1 MKPGLMTL
9 GSETGAVGGADS
21 IAAGTRRLPPLT
33 AAQWLICAVAGLGFA
48 FDLYETLMTALI
60 VEPVL
65 TTLGHLK
72 AGTSEFNLW
81 VGLFFF
87 VPTVAGGTFGL
98 CGGYLTDLF
107 GRRRVLVW
115 SILVYGLSAC
125 AASFATSL
133 PALLVLRCTTLIGV
147 CVEAVAAIAWLAELF
162 PMAKQREVILGCTQG
177 CYALGGLMVSGAYY
191 LAVTYGDRLPA
202 ILRSHEA
209 WRYTLLSGLIP
220 AIPLMII
227 RPFLPESPIWR
238 VKKRAGTLKR
248 PSIAELFQPRLR
260 KTTLLVTLTMACTL
274 AVPYGAL
281 QHTPRIVPG
290 LVDKV
295 HLSPQKVQQDV
306 SAVFFVQES
315 GSIAGRVVFALL
327 VAYVATR
334 RRLLRIFLGPAL
346 LVFPF
351 LFFLLPAHG
360 LVAFTFGVFCA
371 QVLFNGLHSFWGNYL
386 PTLYPTHLRGTGESF
401 AMNIGGRVIAVS
413 AALLTTQLSNVM
425 PGASAAIRLA
435 HSAGATGL
443 LVLAIALLIS
453 RWLPEPQ
460 SSQLPE

>member
-1 MKPGLMTL
+1 MKANLRNL
-9 GSETGAVGGADS
+9 GGETGTVGSSAS
-21 IAAGTRRLPPLT
+21 TAAWTDPLSPLT

-48 FDLYETLMTALI
+48 FDLYESLMNALI
-60 VEPVL
+60 VQPVL

-87 VPTVAGGTFGL
+87 LPTVAGGIFGL
-98 CGGYLTDLF
+98 LGGYLTDLF

-115 SILVYGLSAC
+115 SILLYGLSAC

-133 PALLVLRCTTLIGV
+133 PILLVLRCTTLIGV

-162 PMAKQREVILGCTQG
+162 PIAKQRELILGCTQA
-177 CYALGGLMVSGAYY
+177 CYALGGLMVSGAYFI
-191 LAVTYGDRLPA
+191 AVTYGERLPA
-202 ILRSHEA
+202 IHGGHEP

-220 AIPLMII
+220 AVPLMVV

-238 VKKRAGTLKR
+238 VKKREGTLKR
-248 PSIAELFQPRLR
+248 PSIAELFKPGLR

-290 LVDKV
+290 LIEKD
-295 HLSPQKVQQDV
+295 HLAPRQVQQAV
-306 SAVFFVQES
+306 STVFFVQES
-315 GSIAGRVVFALL
+315 GSMAGRLAFALL
-327 VAYVATR
+327 VTYVTTR
-334 RRLLRIFLGPAL
+334 RRLLRIFLIPAL
-346 LVFPF
+346 SVFPL
-351 LFFLLPAHG
+351 LFFLLATDG
-360 LVAFTFGVFCA
+360 LVAFTIGVFCA

-386 PTLYPTHLRGTGESF
+386 PGLYPTHLRGTGESF
-401 AMNIGGRVIAVS
+401 AMNIGGRVLAVS

-425 PGASAAIRLA
+425 PGTGVASRLS
-435 HSAGATGL
+435 HSAGTTAV
-443 LVLAIALLIS
+443 LVLAIAFLMS
-453 RWLPEPQ
+453 SWLPEPPR
-460 SSQLPE
+460 SQLPE